1 MLMTMEPAAFIDGM
15 RALIT
20 REVVANASITFG
32 ESEASV
38 TRGLTAALPMV
49 LGALATKAGNRSLMS
64 RVFDLI
70 QDPAA
75 EDCAPGNVANL
86 VGPRA
91 SITLGV
97 SLGNRF
103 VSLLL
108 GNNTESIGR
117 VLSSFAGVRLSTAAS
132 MLSLAGPL
140 ALGYLGKPFEGKDS
154 MFPVCPAGS
163 SRKGKRSCD
172 SYRTRSRVCLASGP
186 RWRTP
191 SSKRRLHGNGWCHC
205 CWPYSP
211 FGFSCRFWAT
221 EARQGDRKMT
231 SGDYVVENT
240 GFTRY
245 SSCAPVSILPHRR
258 AAHVAE

>member
-64 RVFDLI
+64 RIFDLI

-140 ALGYLGKPFEGKDS
+140 ALGYLGKTVRREGLDVS
-154 MFPVCPAGS
+154 GLS
-163 SRKGKRSCD
+163 SRL
-172 SYRTRSRVCLASGP
+172 LAQRNAIMRFIPNAFTSVPGFGP
-186 RWRTP
+186 QMADTVVQKTTP
-191 SSKRRLHGNGWCHC
+191 WKW
-205 CWPYSP
+205 
-211 FGFSCRFWAT
+211 
-221 EARQGDRKMT
+221 
-231 SGDYVVENT
+231 VVPLLL
-240 GFTRY
+240 
-245 SSCAPVSILPHRR
+245 ALLAIWVLVSILGNRS
-258 AAHVAE
+258 AAG